1 MSPTILVSASA
12 LLGLMLAQSP
22 TARAENVCQAGG
34 KKEVAAACSIR
45 VEKDRYY
52 VIDASAEAMADK
64 SSEGQLW
71 MDVFVDDTKKGHA
84 ETHCG
89 GGAPCRVTVVLQM
102 LLKANK
108 AYKIEARQGNNRAD
122 TNFTRVSVKTVDA
135 P

>member
-1 MSPTILVSASA
+1 MTPIIVVSASA
-12 LLGLMLAQSP
+12 LLGFMLTHSP
-22 TARAENVCQAGG
+22 TVRAENVCQAGG
-34 KKEVAAACSIR
+34 QKEVAAACSIR
-45 VEKDRYY
+45 VVKDSYY

-84 ETHCG
+84 ETYCG

-108 AYKIEARQGNNRAD
+108 AYKVEARQGNSRAD
-122 TNFTRVSVKTVDA
+122 TNFTRVSVETAED
-135 P
+135 

>member
-1 MSPTILVSASA
+1 MSPTISISAST
-12 LLGLMLAQSP
+12 LLGLMLAHP
-22 TARAENVCQAGG
+22 TTASAENVCQAGG

-45 VEKDRYY
+45 VDKDRYY

-84 ETHCG
+84 ETYCG

-108 AYKIEARQGNNRAD
+108 AYKIEARQGNSRAD
-122 TNFTRVSVKTVDA
+122 TNHTRVTVKTADN
-135 P
+135 